1 MKILLL
7 HPNDRV
13 EDGPW
18 QNIRWDWIV
27 DLGWAGQAAY
37 VQWAERF
44 RCKAFSIRN
53 VIDHKQYLSNLR
65 ELWKLDLGK
74 WLDDEGVD
82 WWDVFFPVL
91 CSRIEEILPVSTLAG
106 QIPPNAE
113 LAATRSHLLVQALS
127 KLLHRDIKTFTTVR
141 NGFLARYGKVAST
154 FHPLQI
160 MEIAGDKWDLD
171 YRFRRY
177 ISPTP
182 KPSTQTSIL
191 LPSSYINV
199 SRAEVAYARMLPQQ
213 HFLLVTTR
221 RNGGLVDLPANVELR
236 SLASYASA
244 PFLPATEKEH
254 DHLVDGWRE
263 SQPKFSEIT
272 DTFNLANE
280 LGLFDGFPAFLKK
293 GLRVRDAWRSVL
305 SREPIRAVLSGD
317 ENNAL
322 TRLPTLL
329 ARSRGI
335 HTVVCEHGALNVG
348 FALRPPV
355 SAISLAQGE
364 MGRDYWRE
372 FCGVRHGQIITG
384 GAAVQS
390 APRPQSNQRDWI
402 VLFSE
407 AYEANFGRTEDFYAE
422 ILPQLCLL
430 ANQTGRKVVIKLH
443 PFESLRARTRIV
455 RKSLPRDLQP
465 LVELREGPLTPDFFD
480 RAWFSLTVESSVAV
494 ECTLKG
500 IPCFLCHWFDGS
512 WYEYGAQFG
521 KFSAGRILNSPEDI
535 SKIPELLEG
544 FEIDPVVQQRLAT
557 QIRPEHLQAVLSGS
571 LLK

>member
-18 QNIRWDWIV
+18 QSIRWDWIV

-37 VQWAERF
+37 AQWANRF
-44 RCKAFSIRN
+44 SCKAFSIRN
-53 VIDHKQYLSNLR
+53 VIDHKQYLSSFR

-74 WLDDEGVD
+74 WVDEEGVD

-91 CSRIEEILPVSTLAG
+91 YARIEEILPVSTLAG
-106 QIPPNAE
+106 QIPANAE
-113 LAATRSHLLVQALS
+113 LAATRPHFLVQALS
-127 KLLHRDIKTFTTVR
+127 KLLLRDIKTFTTAS

-154 FHPLQI
+154 FRPLQI
-160 MEIAGDKWDLD
+160 IEIAGDKWDMD
-171 YRFRRY
+171 YRFRRHV
-177 ISPTP
+177 SPTP
-182 KPSTQTSIL
+182 KPSTQPSIL

-221 RNGGLVDLPANVELR
+221 RNGGLVDLPPNVELR
-236 SLASYASA
+236 SLASYAPT

-254 DHLVDGWRE
+254 NHLVGCWRE

-272 DTFNLANE
+272 GTIRLANE
-280 LGLFDGFPAFLKK
+280 LGVFDGFPAFLQK
-293 GLRVRDAWRSVL
+293 GLRIRDAWRSML

-335 HTVVCEHGALNVG
+335 HTVVCEHGALNMG
-348 FALRPPV
+348 FALRPPI
-355 SAISLAQGE
+355 SAICLAQGE
-364 MGRDYWRE
+364 MGSDYWKE

-384 GAAVQS
+384 SAAAKS

-407 AYEANFGRTEDFYAE
+407 AYEANSGRTEGFYAE
-422 ILPQLCLL
+422 VLPQLCLL

-455 RKSLPRDLQP
+455 RKSLPRELQP
-465 LVELREGPLTPDFFD
+465 LVELREGPLTPDLFD

-494 ECTLKG
+494 ECTLQG
-500 IPCFLCHWFDGS
+500 VPCFLCHWFDSS
-512 WYEYGAQFG
+512 WYEYSAQYAR
-521 KFSAGRILNSPEDI
+521 FSAGRILNSPEEI
-535 SKIPELLEG
+535 SKIPDLLED
-544 FEIDPVVQQRLAT
+544 FEIDSTDLQRLAT
-557 QIRPEHLQAVLSGS
+557 QIRPEELKVVLSGS
-571 LLK
+571 LPR